1 MSAVHRSPRSS
12 RLDARY
18 RLQTI
23 ALITPAAL
31 FLLLNFAVPIL
42 TMLWRGVSEP
52 ELISTW
58 PQATRALREW
68 TGAGLPD
75 DSLVALLSADLLRSQ
90 EAGTLSRAAN
100 RLNFAIVGSR
110 SLIFATAA
118 ALKSN
123 STAVGLERLVSI
135 DPRWGQRETWAALR
149 HAAGPFTS
157 FYLLAACDRHIDAD
171 GHIVS
176 VPADR
181 SVFIDVLMR
190 TFKISVVVTMLSLA
204 LGYPVA
210 YLLASLPER
219 LGNPLTLLVI
229 LPFWTSVLVRTTA
242 WTVLLQTH
250 GVVNK
255 TLLALGLAHSPL
267 GLLYNRAGVY
277 IAMTHVLLPFM
288 ILPLLGVMKRISPE
302 AVRAARSLGAG
313 PVTAFRKVYLR
324 QSMPGIIAGS
334 VVVFT
339 LALGFYVTPAL
350 VGGGA
355 DQMLTSFIAFYINQS
370 LNWGMASAL
379 SLLLLGSLLAVLLA
393 ARWVVKPA
401 EVLGS

>member
-1 MSAVHRSPRSS
+1 MQAALTGPRTSQI
-12 RLDARY
+12 DARY
-18 RLQTI
+18 RLWTL
-23 ALITPAAL
+23 ALLAPAAL
-31 FLLLNFAVPIL
+31 FLLLNFAIPIL

-58 PQATRALREW
+58 PRATRALRQW
-68 TGAGLPD
+68 NGIGLPD
-75 DSLVALLSADLLRSQ
+75 ETLVAQVGADLLSSQ

-100 RLNFAIVGSR
+100 RLNFAVVGSR

-123 STAVGLERLVSI
+123 PKAITLERLINI
-135 DPRWGQRETWAALR
+135 DPRWGQRETWSALR

-157 FYLLAACDRHIDAD
+157 FYLLAACDRYLDAD

-190 TFKISVVVTMLSLA
+190 TFKISVVVTILSLV

-210 YLLASLPER
+210 YLLASLPEK
-219 LGNPLTLLVI
+219 LSNPLMLLVI

-267 GLLYNRAGVY
+267 PLLYNRVGVY
-277 IAMTHVLLPFM
+277 VAMTHVLLPFM
-288 ILPLLGVMKRISPE
+288 ILPLFGVMKRISPE
-302 AVRAARSLGAG
+302 AVRAARSLGAN
-313 PVTAFRKVYLR
+313 PFTAFRKVYLR

-334 VVVFT
+334 AVVFT

-370 LNWGMASAL
+370 LNWGMAAAL

-393 ARWVVKPA
+393 ARLVVKPA
-401 EVLGS
+401 EVLG